1 LYGKRTVRVPIKDEL
16 VSSKVVNS
24 ESGEEYPLIKE
35 PKIVH
40 GTEIEPPFDP
50 NSTDIQKPKKSKN
63 DKIKSR
69 LS

>member
-1 LYGKRTVRVPIKDEL
+1 
-16 VSSKVVNS
+16 VSSKVVNT